1 MSVVSGFSDSNHIV
15 MIDGVPHFKYDGPK
29 FIDKL
34 KNGLSLDYVF
44 QMEDTGIVQDDN
56 CDYMSE
62 EEHKQPQVM
71 CHELYDEQYDI
82 CDKKFRKGKN
92 RVDKFKPQKK
102 YNVKKCSARKNGYSD
117 KLFNIEQNTD
127 ASLKR
132 REDLTDY
139 EYDLYYNEEYNFSVN
154 SYDYDDYDDWYDWF

>member
-1 MSVVSGFSDSNHIV
+1 MSAVLGFSDSNNIV
-15 MIDGVPHFKYDGPK
+15 MINGVPHFKYDGTK

-44 QMEDTGIVQDDN
+44 QMEDTGIVEEDTYRTSD
-56 CDYMSE
+56 E
-62 EEHKQPQVM
+62 EEYKQPQVM
-71 CHELYDEQYDI
+71 CHELYEEQYDI
-82 CDKKFRKGKN
+82 CDKKLRKGKN
-92 RVDKFKPQKK
+92 RVEIIKPQKK
-102 YNVKKCSARKNGYSD
+102 YNAKKCSSRKNGYSD

-139 EYDLYYNEEYNFSVN
+139 EYDLYYNEAYNYSTN
-154 SYDYDDYDDWYDWF
+154 YDYDYDDDWYDWF